1 MLRVHEADQAG
12 GKVRGDDDG
21 RIGLTGFY
29 VVDSSL
35 PRGEVPAQVVIVFN
49 LGGYLS
55 AGVDLAGSGGGG
67 ALIFINDGD
76 AQVGGVGVGVPETG
90 DIEPGVHRRQ
100 ETHTHHH
107 DHSERHSQNAPN
119 ISPENF
125 ESYPQSHVT
134 FQLDHASA
142 AHVSGESSQ
151 LTRLQV

>member
-1 MLRVHEADQAG
+1 MVA
-12 GKVRGDDDG
+12 
-21 RIGLTGFY
+21 
-29 VVDSSL
+29 
-35 PRGEVPAQVVIVFN
+35 FN

-107 DHSERHSQNAPN
+107 DHGERHSQNAPN

-142 AHVSGESSQ
+142 AHVSGENSQ